1 MFCKCEY
8 DTILSFSLKAL
19 DLEFLR
25 ALQNRVNI
33 VPIIA
38 KADTL
43 TTQELTRFKQNVLIL
58 HLIFV
63 PFIFFQILN
72 DLKKYNIRLYEIPE
86 EEPHAIYNGGAKEKN
101 NVVVDIRSRIPF
113 AVVGSTKVRDDQNR
127 NRRLRVREYIWGTV
141 EVDNIAHNDFIA
153 LRDMIIRQNMI
164 DLINVTKSVHY
175 ENFRT
180 RSLPKSAFDR
190 SNLLLVLGF

>member
-43 TTQELTRFKQNVLIL
+43 TTQELTRFKQNV
-58 HLIFV
+58 F
-63 PFIFFQILN
+63 
-72 DLKKYNIRLYEIPE
+72 Y
-86 EEPHAIYNGGAKEKN
+86 
-101 NVVVDIRSRIPF
+101 
-113 AVVGSTKVRDDQNR
+113 T
-127 NRRLRVREYIWGTV
+127 
-141 EVDNIAHNDFIA
+141 
-153 LRDMIIRQNMI
+153 
-164 DLINVTKSVHY
+164 
-175 ENFRT
+175 
-180 RSLPKSAFDR
+180 
-190 SNLLLVLGF
+190 